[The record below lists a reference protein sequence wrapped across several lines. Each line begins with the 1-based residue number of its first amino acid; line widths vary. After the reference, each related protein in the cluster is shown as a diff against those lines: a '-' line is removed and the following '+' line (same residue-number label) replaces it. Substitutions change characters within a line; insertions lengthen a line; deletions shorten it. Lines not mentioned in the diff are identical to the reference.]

1 MEMNVPPT
9 FSGKAVRRAVGLSLL
24 LGSTLLVLA
33 APALGRPAVT
43 KVTVTAGKPTE
54 FGFALSPK
62 SIPAGKVTFTVKNAG
77 TVAHD
82 FKLCSS
88 PSGGTADTCAGKVTK
103 LIDPGASAA
112 LTLTLAKGRYEYLCT
127 VPTHAAAGMKGVL
140 TVK

>member
-1 MEMNVPPT
+1 MTLPLTLSTRLARHAACLSVVVGT
-9 FSGKAVRRAVGLSLL
+9 AV
-24 LGSTLLVLA
+24 LVLA

-62 SIPAGKVTFTVKNAG
+62 SVPAGKVTFTVTNGGAIP
-77 TVAHD
+77 HD
-82 FKLCSS
+82 FKVCSS
-88 PSGGTADTCAGKVTK
+88 PKGGTADTCAGKVTK
-103 LIDPGASAA
+103 LINPGASAT

-127 VPTHAAAGMKGVL
+127 VPTHATAGMKGVL

>member
-1 MEMNVPPT
+1 MTLPPT
-9 FSGKAVRRAVGLSLL
+9 FPTRLARHAVCPSLVLATAV
-24 LGSTLLVLA
+24 LVLA

-54 FGFALSPK
+54 FGFVLSPK
-62 SIPAGKVTFTVKNAG
+62 RIPAGKVTFTLKNGG

-82 FKLCSS
+82 FKVCSS
-88 PSGGTADTCAGKVTK
+88 PKGGTAFACAGKATK
-103 LIDPGASAA
+103 LIDPGASAT

-140 TVK
+140 TVT